1 MVEVQIIKNRI
12 IEVLKR
18 RGPSLPIQI
27 AGEIKQNSIF
37 TSAFLSELADEKKIK
52 TSALMVGGSHL
63 YLLDGQEDQL
73 EKFTKYLHPKEAE
86 AFLLLKNNK
95 ILKES
100 EQEPA
105 IRVAL
110 REIKDFAK
118 NFKNDNDVYWKLIL
132 TSNSEIESL
141 FQQKSS
147 KQEMVEEKAEKKEER
162 TEISKQEKTANVQPF
177 NLQKSEFTIQEKIT
191 EIQEKI
197 EQELTVKE
205 EQNPE
210 KIKKGQ
216 SSFLQKNEFT
226 VRKIKRPKEIE
237 IMFDNP
243 LVQKIEKPKKD
254 KPKSEFVLNVIK
266 SLEKISFKII
276 EEKEHKLK
284 EYLALVEV
292 NSPLGPIIFLTQAKD
307 KQTINDLDLQKLL
320 SDAQSIP
327 LPALMLY
334 TGNLTKKSI
343 EYAEKYSSI
352 LKIKKIE

>member
-1 MVEVQIIKNRI
+1 M
-12 IEVLKR
+12 
-18 RGPSLPIQI
+18 
-27 AGEIKQNSIF
+27 
-37 TSAFLSELADEKKIK
+37 
-52 TSALMVGGSHL
+52 
-63 YLLDGQEDQL
+63 
-73 EKFTKYLHPKEAE
+73 
-86 AFLLLKNNK
+86 
-95 ILKES
+95 
-100 EQEPA
+100 
-105 IRVAL
+105 
-110 REIKDFAK
+110 
-118 NFKNDNDVYWKLIL
+118 
-132 TSNSEIESL
+132 
-141 FQQKSS
+141 
-147 KQEMVEEKAEKKEER
+147 
-162 TEISKQEKTANVQPF
+162 
-177 NLQKSEFTIQEKIT
+177 
-191 EIQEKI
+191 
-197 EQELTVKE
+197 
-205 EQNPE
+205 
-210 KIKKGQ
+210 
-216 SSFLQKNEFT
+216 QKNEFT